1 MSTTG
6 WIIVGLAIVIVA
18 VVGLVAASR
27 VASSRRRTHLQDR
40 FGPEYDR
47 AVGEAG
53 SRSVAEDELADRER
67 RHSELEL
74 KPLSEASRTR
84 YLEEW
89 QGVQQRF
96 VDDPENAATQAER
109 LVHRVMIDRGYP
121 ADQGRSASADAVSVD
136 HPDVVDRY
144 RQGCAAL
151 EARSDGDESRTENL
165 RTAMVDF
172 RAVFESLLEP
182 ERELSEA
189 R

>member
-67 RHSELEL
+67 RHSDLEL

-136 HPDVVDRY
+136 HPDVVERY
-144 RQGCAAL
+144 RQGCTAL

-172 RAVFESLLEP
+172 RTVFESLLEP
-182 ERELSEA
+182 DRELSEA

>member
-136 HPDVVDRY
+136 HPDVVERY
-144 RQGCAAL
+144 RQGCTAL
-151 EARSDGDESRTENL
+151 EARSDGDGSRTENL

-172 RAVFESLLEP
+172 RTVFESLLEP
-182 ERELSEA
+182 DRELSEA

>member
-74 KPLSEASRTR
+74 NHCPRPAARGISKSGRACNSGSSTIPRTLR
-84 YLEEW
+84 
-89 QGVQQRF
+89 
-96 VDDPENAATQAER
+96 
-109 LVHRVMIDRGYP
+109 HR
-121 ADQGRSASADAVSVD
+121 RSNSF
-136 HPDVVDRY
+136 
-144 RQGCAAL
+144 
-151 EARSDGDESRTENL
+151 
-165 RTAMVDF
+165 TA
-172 RAVFESLLEP
+172 
-182 ERELSEA
+182 
-189 R
+189 